1 MKVGD
6 ILILSEEMIAKLT
19 EQIGHELENS
29 QIYEYC
35 ADYLSVNGLN
45 NLSQYMSNWA
55 NEEKTHAQ
63 LFRKF
68 LTDLD
73 IHPIRVEI
81 NQVNFQIIDVK
92 TIADKIMEREVL
104 TTKKISEELSLS
116 YSDEDGI
123 STEFLLSMQKEQ
135 REELNKAS
143 NLKNQMYNT
152 KDIYVF
158 DQCFEG

>member
-1 MKVGD
+1 LKVGD

-92 TIADKIMEREVL
+92 TIVDKIIEREIL

-143 NLKNQMYNT
+143 NLKNQMYNA